1 MAEAGA
7 TDQEA
12 ETLNGL
18 LAPAGT
24 PREIVDQL
32 YGEIAKIMALPDV
45 ADHLSAMGFE
55 PIFTTPE
62 QFSARID
69 TEISKWGKVI
79 REAKIKID

>member
-1 MAEAGA
+1 
-7 TDQEA
+7 
-12 ETLNGL
+12 
-18 LAPAGT
+18 
-24 PREIVDQL
+24 
-32 YGEIAKIMALPDV
+32 
-45 ADHLSAMGFE
+45 MGFE